1 MLLHGIESKGDKIDS
16 SHDGKNA
23 KCHCREKIGAEKLQ
37 VYRFVPLWIFSS
49 RRFSS
54 SLGIS
59 ST

>member
-1 MLLHGIESKGDKIDS
+1 MPIHAIESIGDKIDS
-16 SHDGKNA
+16 SCGSKNTE
-23 KCHCREKIGAEKLQ
+23 CRCRQKIGAEKLQ

>member
-1 MLLHGIESKGDKIDS
+1 MTLDGIQSIGDKIES
-16 SHDGKNA
+16 SCGSKNTE
-23 KCHCREKIGAEKLQ
+23 CRCREKIGAEKLQ

>member
-1 MLLHGIESKGDKIDS
+1 MPIHAIESIGDKIDS
-16 SHDGKNA
+16 SYDGKNTE
-23 KCHCREKIGAEKLQ
+23 CRCREKIGTEKLQ